1 MSETNNTVLTQE
13 DHEAAEYKRVE
24 ESAQFIHLLHSRFRK
39 MGYALSNRKKR
50 ALTRVLEAVLFEPLH
65 EIKLDGK
72 AEKDLF
78 DICQQVLYHKD
89 VLKSYAIE
97 QKIKEEESK
106 NE

>member
-1 MSETNNTVLTQE
+1 MSDTNNTVLTQS
-13 DHEAAEYKRVE
+13 DVDKADYDRVE
-24 ESAQFIHLLHSRFRK
+24 ESAQFIHLLYTRFRK

-50 ALTRVLEAVLFEPLH
+50 ALARVLEAVLFEPLH

-97 QKIKEEESK
+97 QKIKEEENK
-106 NE
+106 NG